1 MDALV
6 SELRMVVE
14 EVEAVTRNARKRNV
28 SWKDQFHYGLLGD
41 ESILWT
47 TSLASREHAFVGF
60 DRSNRST
67 EMPAEFYTTVPACLN
82 HEEYGYSPLLVFAA
96 FDCES
101 VEHVVGQPMALS
113 FV

>member
-1 MDALV
+1 MDAQV

-14 EVEAVTRNARKRNV
+14 EVEVVTRNSNKRNI
-28 SWKDQFHYGLLGD
+28 SWNDQFYYDLLGD

-60 DRSNRST
+60 DRNNRST
-67 EMPAEFYTTVPACLN
+67 EILAEICTTVPAYLN

-96 FDCES
+96 CDYES
-101 VEHVVGQPMALS
+101 VEHVVGQPMVLF